1 MVNLEHGCG
10 MIRVLFFAH
19 LRDTAG
25 TNQVELPIG
34 SMVKVRDLLDGL
46 KPYVPVALIDALA
59 DESAM
64 VSVNHKYAGW
74 DAFLP
79 DGAEVG
85 ILPPVSGG

>member
-1 MVNLEHGCG
+1 

-25 TNQVELPIG
+25 TKQVELPLG
-34 SMVKVRDLLDGL
+34 EMTYVRDLLDGL
-46 KPYVPVALIDALA
+46 IPYVPIELIEALSDQ
-59 DESAM
+59 SAM

-74 DAFLP
+74 DALLT
-79 DGAEVG
+79 DDAEVG

>member
-1 MVNLEHGCG
+1 
-10 MIRVLFFAH
+10 MIKVLFFAH

-25 TNQVELPIG
+25 TDHVELPLG
-34 SMVKVRDLLDGL
+34 KMTRVRDLLWGL
-46 KPYVPVALIDALA
+46 EPYVPGELIEALS

-74 DAFLP
+74 EADLS